1 MEIKKR
7 IRIKMTFTEEILASL
22 PSDKEIYNTYIA
34 SKLPPEQEF
43 DIAELDAIDVDRE
56 IEKGTTIFPI
66 NKDEEACIYDYQ
78 IKGFFKGS
86 CGLLREKGGKDPSSK
101 LTAYKK
107 KIDGKIFVFPRLI
120 PLHVPDGE
128 YIEICQR
135 PLRAETA
142 QGPRTA
148 LASSEAA
155 PAGTWIEFDICLL
168 SLEVEDALMQWLDY
182 GALNGVGQWHNSG
195 KGRFYYEI
203 IEVIEGEDLNEYIKT
218 GQIR

>member
-43 DIAELDAIDVDRE
+43 DIAELDAIDVDHE
-56 IEKGTTIFPI
+56 IEKGTTIFPV
-66 NKDEEACIYDYQ
+66 NEDEEACIYDYQ

-107 KIDGKIFVFPRLI
+107 KIDGKIFVFRDLFLCMCQMESTSKSVRDHLGRRRHRGRVQHWHHLRRRRL
-120 PLHVPDGE
+120 G
-128 YIEICQR
+128 R
-135 PLRAETA
+135 
-142 QGPRTA
+142 G
-148 LASSEAA
+148 
-155 PAGTWIEFDICLL
+155 
-168 SLEVEDALMQWLDY
+168 
-182 GALNGVGQWHNSG
+182 LNLTSVC
-195 KGRFYYEI
+195 
-203 IEVIEGEDLNEYIKT
+203 
-218 GQIR
+218 